1 METQMKALDT
11 AYKRIVTRELPRP
24 IRSNKEYEL
33 YLGRI
38 EKLMEKAHR
47 SAAESQYLELLAILV
62 ERYEEEHYPIRTPE
76 PRVAL
81 RELMSANA
89 VSQAEISRL
98 LGSSGVTSE
107 ILSGKRE
114 LSKNQIRK
122 LSQRFGVSPELFL

>member
-1 METQMKALDT
+1 MKALDI

-33 YLGRI
+33 YLERI
-38 EKLMEKAHR
+38 ERLMGKIHR
-47 SAAESQYLELLAILV
+47 SAAESQFLELLSILV
-62 ERYEEEHYPIRTPE
+62 ERYEEERYPIQAPE

-81 RELMSANA
+81 RELMSSNA
-89 VSQAEISRL
+89 VPQSEIARL

-114 LSKNQIRK
+114 LSKSQIRK

>member
-1 METQMKALDT
+1 MKALDI
-11 AYKRIVTRELPRP
+11 AYKRIMTREMPRP

-33 YLGRI
+33 NLERI
-38 EKLMEKAHR
+38 EALMEKPHR
-47 SAAESQYLELLAILV
+47 SAAESQFLELLSILV
-62 ERYEEEHYPIRTPE
+62 ERYEEERYPIQAPE
-76 PRVAL
+76 PRIAL
-81 RELMSANA
+81 RELMISNA
-89 VSQAEISRL
+89 VTQSEISRL

>member
-1 METQMKALDT
+1 MKAKDV

-24 IRSNKEYEL
+24 IRSHKEYEL
-33 YLGRI
+33 YLERI
-38 EKLMEKAHR
+38 EKLMAKTPR
-47 SAAESQYLELLAILV
+47 SAAESQFLDLLSILV
-62 ERYEEEHYPIRTPE
+62 ERYEEEHYPIQSPE
-76 PRVAL
+76 PRIAL
-81 RELMSANA
+81 RELMSSNA
-89 VSQAEISRL
+89 VSQSEIARL